1 MLANSTVSQAI
12 CAWEKII
19 RTCSFLEHLLHILV
33 SLVKNQLFQEVLHL
47 YVHLT
52 SVLTC
57 VWSSYEPP
65 LHLCEGHPQLGQ
77 GVQVEEAAGLHQEE
91 LENERIY

>member
-1 MLANSTVSQAI
+1 M
-12 CAWEKII
+12 
-19 RTCSFLEHLLHILV
+19 
-33 SLVKNQLFQEVLHL
+33 
-47 YVHLT
+47 HLT

-77 GVQVEEAAGLHQEE
+77 GVQVEEEADGLHQEE